1 MLREKIIFK
10 LYVLLFLILLVNKK
24 NLNEAS
30 NSRRKEKTSLT
41 KAERKKKIKIEAKSN
56 EYENR
61 KW

>member
-30 NSRRKEKTSLT
+30 NSRRKEKTSLR
-41 KAERKKKIKIEAKSN
+41 KAERKKKNKDRSKE
-56 EYENR
+56 
-61 KW
+61 

>member
-30 NSRRKEKTSLT
+30 NSRRKEKTSLR